1 MATALRTDRT
11 GARLAWRQAWI
22 GVTVL
27 AVVLVLTIASV
38 VASFDATSIGSANGL
53 STLVEN
59 PAVRAIYGIPFDL
72 STAAG
77 FTVWR
82 IGVVVALIVALWAVL
97 VTTRI
102 VRGEEETGRW
112 DLLLAGP
119 LSAGA
124 LLASHLAVLG
134 LAALGMGVIVAA
146 TLVAEGQPMG
156 GSVLFGAGIGL
167 VALTFVGVGAV
178 TSQLFGQR
186 RRAAGIGS
194 LVVGV
199 MFLIRML
206 ADGSS
211 SLGWLRWFS
220 AFGWIEELQAFAGNR
235 TVALVP
241 LVVTPIVLF
250 VAAFVLADRRDVDEG
265 VFRDRSS
272 AEPRVRLLRGPIGFA
287 WRQRIAGAWGWIG
300 GLLVFGIVIG
310 AITSAFTTFIQ
321 GDAQMTEYLASVGYA
336 GIGSTAGFVATV
348 DALAAVAFTLYV
360 VSGLHLTWEDEQRDR
375 LDLVYA
381 APVRRSHWFG
391 SQVGTT
397 AVLALAAVVATGIGT
412 WIGVAITQAD
422 LSFADAMSA
431 ALNTIPLVV
440 LFLGI
445 VVLLHGTQPQL
456 GVPVGGGIV
465 AASFLVSLIGPVIH
479 LPDWVLDLSPP
490 THVALVP
497 AEPVA
502 WTATIVMTA
511 IGLALTAVGFVAYH
525 HRDLR

>member
-11 GARLAWRQAWI
+11 GAHLAWRQVWI

-27 AVVLVLTIASV
+27 AVVLALTVASV
-38 VASFDATSIGSANGL
+38 IASFDATSIGSATGL
-53 STLVEN
+53 SALVDN
-59 PAVRAIYGIPFDL
+59 PAVRALYGMPFDL
-72 STAAG
+72 TTAAG
-77 FTVWR
+77 FAVWR
-82 IGVVVALIVALWAVL
+82 IGVFVALFVALWAVL

-124 LLASHLAVLG
+124 LLATHLAVLG
-134 LAALGMGVIVAA
+134 AAALLMGVVVAL
-146 TLVAEGQPMG
+146 TFVVEGQPVG
-156 GSVLFGAGIGL
+156 GSALFGAGIGL
-167 VALTFVGVGAV
+167 VALIFVGVGAV

-194 LVVGV
+194 LVIGV
-199 MFLIRML
+199 MFLTRML

-211 SLGWLRWFS
+211 SLGWLRWSS
-220 AFGWIEELQAFAGNR
+220 AFGWVEELQAFAGNR
-235 TVALVP
+235 TVALIP
-241 LVVTPIVLF
+241 LVVTPVVLF
-250 VAAFVLADRRDVDEG
+250 VAAFVLADRRDLDEG
-265 VFRDRSS
+265 VFRDRGS
-272 AEPRVRLLRGPIGFA
+272 ARPRVRLLHSPLGFA
-287 WRQRIAGAWGWIG
+287 WRQRIGGAWGWIG
-300 GLLVFGIVIG
+300 GLAVFGIVIG

-321 GDAQMTEYLASVGYA
+321 GDPEMTEYLSSVGYA

-348 DALAAVAFTLYV
+348 DALAAVAFALYV

-381 APVRRSHWFG
+381 APVRRSRWFG
-391 SQVGTT
+391 SQVTTT
-397 AVLALAAVVATGIGT
+397 AVLALATVVATGLGT
-412 WIGVAITQAD
+412 WIGVALTDAD
-422 LSFADAMSA
+422 LSFADAMAA

-445 VVLLHGTQPQL
+445 VVLLHGTLPQL

-465 AASFLVSLIGPVIH
+465 VASFLVSLIGPVVH
-479 LPDWVLDLSPP
+479 LPDWVLSLSPP

-502 WTATIVMTA
+502 WTASIVMTV
-511 IGLALTAVGFVAYH
+511 IGLACALAGFVAYRR
-525 HRDLR
+525 RDLR